1 MTDPFDTVF
10 HALRAETGDALRAE
24 TGDALRAETGDA
36 LGIGPTMDPDPD
48 FTARLRSRIERALTL
63 PRGVVVSDTA
73 LSETSPDETS
83 AQAAAAGPLGAA
95 IPYLAVGDARAAIQ
109 WYGDIFGAEVSYDP
123 IVMPDGRVGH
133 CELSLAGGKIYLADE
148 HPEIGVVAPSPD
160 ACAVSLM
167 LAVDDADAVHGRAV
181 ADGATSYRD
190 PSDSYGHRSAWIIDP
205 FGHRWGL
212 NSPLSAPA
220 TGGETADGPGHGDVV
235 YASLQVADP
244 TQAAAF
250 YRSVLDWDVAGEASR
265 YSVSGQSLPLAI
277 LGDPSGTGLFTVYA
291 VDDLGEAARRVRA
304 AGGSATEPAE
314 RPYGRIVDCVDDQ
327 GTAFAVW
334 QRDPGATEETSAA
347 ARQGDLSYLTYQ
359 VRDSRAFRDF
369 YGAVL
374 GWTFSPGR
382 VEDGWQIS
390 GSTPMGGVAGGHDRP
405 AAVAMWQ
412 VDDIAAAV
420 ERVRAAGGNA
430 TEPQRQPYGLMSEC
444 TDDQGIAFY
453 LGQF

>member
-10 HALRAETGDALRAE
+10 HALRAE

-133 CELSLAGGKIYLADE
+133 CELSLAGGLLYLADE
-148 HPEIGVVAPSPD
+148 HPEIGVVAPSQGT
-160 ACAVSLM
+160 CTVSLM
-167 LAVDDADAVHGRAV
+167 LAVDDADVMHRRALSE
-181 ADGATSYRD
+181 GATSFRE
-190 PSDSYGHRSAWIIDP
+190 PSDSYGHRNAWIVDP

-212 NSPLSAPA
+212 NSPLLAQPA
-220 TGGETADGPGHGDVV
+220 SSTGGPGHGDVV

-244 TQAAAF
+244 GRAAAF
-250 YRSVLDWDVAGEASR
+250 YRGVLGWDVTGEGNS
-265 YSVSGQSLPLAI
+265 YYVSGQSQRLGI
-277 LGDPSGTGLFTVYA
+277 YGDPSQPGVFSVYA
-291 VDDLGEAARRVRA
+291 VDDLDATSRAVGA
-304 AGGSATEPAE
+304 AGGTAGEPAD
-314 RPYGRIVDCVDDQ
+314 RPYGRIVDCADDQ
-327 GTAFAVW
+327 GFRFALW
-334 QRDPGATEETSAA
+334 LRPEPGEPTRPAA
-347 ARQGDLSYLTYQ
+347 SRHGDLAYLTYQ
-359 VRDSRAFRDF
+359 VRDSRPFRDF
-369 YGAVL
+369 YGAVF

-382 VEDGWQIS
+382 VEDGWQVS
-390 GSTPMGGVAGGHDRP
+390 GSVPMAGVAGGHERP
-405 AAVAMWQ
+405 ATLAMWQ
-412 VDDIAAAV
+412 VDDITAGV
-420 ERVRAAGGNA
+420 QRVRAAGGNA